1 MLARAA
7 RYARAGAAGAAP
19 RPAPRPIFNPKAGT
33 SPLRQL
39 LAHRGAPELTAL
51 QKLTGAA
58 GVVTA
63 AGVGYVGWERAKVFA
78 FQCLPEVR
86 TWTDKYVRL
95 CLDCHLW
102 ETVADMHDSLDAKD
116 FDAMIKHL
124 NSLKENYN
132 EQCRAVGL
140 YPAQF
145 RKAVW
150 LSCHQALSLVA
161 DTLIILGV
169 GAAAWW
175 SGHAAALL
183 KGAPGVRLRVLGPV
197 GLAFA
202 APTVVALTVA
212 DVEPIRGA
220 HNSMIERH
228 LQQPLD
234 EGLRACYVLGVAAR
248 APIYEELLFRG
259 VLLTALCPVIGA
271 APALAVSSVLFVPRG
286 VPNQFSTGR
295 VDGARSLLRRG
306 VPNRINRSS
315 TGRVDGARSA
325 QGAAHGG
332 SLTEGR
338 LPVLETMMGAAW
350 GFSYLLSGT
359 LVVPTALHM
368 LQNSLFVGLLEWARA
383 SEKNTP
389 LQVALMQGRKD
400 DVAAMLATPGY
411 PVNAPNAHG
420 DTALMFACALGDV
433 ELVEA
438 LLAKGADPLARA
450 SSGVWEGL
458 DARAVAE
465 QSDQDEI
472 RALLVS
478 P

>member
-19 RPAPRPIFNPKAGT
+19 RPAPRPIFDPKAGT

-124 NSLKENYN
+124 DSLKENYN

-150 LSCHQALSLVA
+150 SSCHQALSLVA

-212 DVEPIRGA
+212 DVEPIQGA

-295 VDGARSLLRRG
+295 VDGARS
-306 VPNRINRSS
+306 
-315 TGRVDGARSA
+315 A

-389 LQVALMQGRKD
+389 LQVAVMQGRKD

>member
-1 MLARAA
+1 
-7 RYARAGAAGAAP
+7 
-19 RPAPRPIFNPKAGT
+19 
-33 SPLRQL
+33 
-39 LAHRGAPELTAL
+39 
-51 QKLTGAA
+51 
-58 GVVTA
+58 
-63 AGVGYVGWERAKVFA
+63 
-78 FQCLPEVR
+78 
-86 TWTDKYVRL
+86 
-95 CLDCHLW
+95 
-102 ETVADMHDSLDAKD
+102 
-116 FDAMIKHL
+116 
-124 NSLKENYN
+124 
-132 EQCRAVGL
+132 
-140 YPAQF
+140 
-145 RKAVW
+145 
-150 LSCHQALSLVA
+150 
-161 DTLIILGV
+161 
-169 GAAAWW
+169 
-175 SGHAAALL
+175 
-183 KGAPGVRLRVLGPV
+183 
-197 GLAFA
+197 
-202 APTVVALTVA
+202 
-212 DVEPIRGA
+212 
-220 HNSMIERH
+220 MIERH

-286 VPNQFSTGR
+286 VPN
-295 VDGARSLLRRG
+295 
-306 VPNRINRSS
+306 RSS

-368 LQNSLFVGLLEWARA
+368 LQNSLSVGLLEWARV

-472 RALLVS
+472 RALL
-478 P
+478 PK